1 MHLCKQRAAT
11 VVRATVVHVEVTR
24 QGRREAPGAEAT
36 QYPYRLN
43 KQRVGT
49 TRLLKFEFG
58 WAQQEV
64 TNLNARGL
72 GLGETP
78 LRRWMAV
85 TVGQ

>member
-1 MHLCKQRAAT
+1 MSKRPNA
-11 VVRATVVHVEVTR
+11 V
-24 QGRREAPGAEAT
+24 
-36 QYPYRLN
+36 YKLN
-43 KQRVGT
+43 KQGWERVNSS
-49 TRLLKFEFG
+49 KFEFG

-78 LRRWMAV
+78 LRCWMAV